1 MSLAVLLGMG
11 SSTAWA
17 QSDKSAVYTSNV
29 TLSTT
34 GGTSASTAKVSISST
49 EYDAIKAGTGKVAG
63 AVKITVP
70 AGTKYLHL
78 HAAAWNGETV
88 NVSLTPNGNL
98 NASYIALT
106 DDSGVSGSGT
116 TFTLGTPANATTNYY
131 KVLTFTTALASNT
144 DITFAA
150 GANSTSGR
158 RFVIWGVN
166 SEEEAVAPAYTITA
180 QSNNNAYGSVSLNGS
195 VITGTPNAGYRY
207 AEPAYTVTT
216 GTATVEQN
224 GNAFTVTPK
233 SDCTV
238 QINFEALPTYTVTY
252 GDGGSVTEQA
262 GGAGVTLATREAIGD
277 YEFAGWSETNVSSET
292 TQAPTIIGTN
302 ETYYPTANITLYPV
316 YTRTEGGGGSQEKT
330 ASVTISNYASSH
342 SWANGTAYQPLI
354 MDSYISVGGEISG
367 NNFKYYSSDSSWRFY
382 TGGSFI
388 VSASNSATL
397 TSIKLTISGGT
408 LKYDNKTITSNTAFD
423 VSGTEATISC
433 TSNAKVT
440 AIEVTYTIGDA
451 GTTYYWSSPV
461 AAAVERPT
469 ITVDSPFTFSASVE
483 MTCETDDATIYYTLD
498 GSEPTSSST
507 EYIQPFDINATT
519 TIKAIAIKGNDQSLV
534 ATVTAT
540 KSLAE
545 PTVTISGDLTEDL
558 NGETNV
564 SAGTLTAAVTYEQ
577 AAVEGAVVAWSSSDE
592 NIATI
597 DANGAVTL
605 HATGE
610 VTFTATYAGNEDYAE
625 ATGTKTITVINSQA
639 PGTETRPYTV
649 AEAIDAI
656 DNDGDVT
663 DVYVAGIVS
672 QVDSYNSTYHSI
684 TYWISEDGT
693 TTSQQFEVYSGKDI
707 DGADFSAISDIQV
720 GDRVVITGNITLF
733 NSTIYEFSK
742 NNQLV
747 SLVRKPAAPTF
758 SPAEGAV
765 TSGTEVTIESVTDG
779 ATIYYTIDGTEPTAN
794 SNVFDG
800 AIAITEETT
809 IKAIAVKDETS
820 SDVATAH
827 YTIAQPV
834 ATPTFSV
841 AAGTYYTAQAVEIS
855 CATDG
860 ATIYYSF
867 DNENWTEYTEALNIA
882 EDKTV
887 YAKAE
892 KDGMAQSE
900 VASVEYTF
908 EIPSI
913 TFTEA
918 TPKNLTYEEQNYDFA
933 FTTHYTSGNP
943 QVVVCDYQGNATT
956 YDWFSAEILNGVVRV
971 SLLENEDSEN
981 GRTAFFKVTTDNAES
996 EIFSVVQG
1004 NFVVD
1009 YAELPFEWDDTSTPT
1024 GISKEGVGTYGTSP
1038 YMKFDSTDD
1047 YIVLK
1052 INERPGILTFDIKGN
1067 TFSGGTFTVQTSED
1081 GQTYTD
1087 LKSYTELGNT
1097 QSEEFDDLGEN
1108 VRYIKWIY
1116 TQKVS
1121 GNVALGNIALAEY
1134 VEPVL
1139 TPTVTVSESAI
1150 NATAE
1155 ETYGTITVTYEHIT
1169 DIIADVLICDA
1180 NGNSATY
1187 DWFDAEINDE
1197 KNVAYTIEANTG
1209 DERTGYLKVYALDD
1223 NTNDVYSEL
1232 ITITQAGYVAPA
1244 AGEKY
1249 NLFTGELVEGDYIIY
1264 YDGKAMNTTVESD
1277 RLQYEAVT
1285 PENDVITTNNA
1296 AIVWHIA
1303 KSGDYWTIYNAEAD
1317 AYAASTGAKNKAQM
1331 LADGTSYN
1339 AMWTVSGTETFEFV
1353 NRKNEA
1359 SSVNAYLR
1367 NNGTYGFACYSEGI
1381 GGDLS
1386 LYKKAGV
1393 KLNASGYATFSSTK
1407 AVDFTH
1413 SETSG
1418 YSAWAVTAINGSEIT
1433 FTQIQTAVAAG
1444 TGVLL
1449 KGTASTE
1456 IDPVYVEEG
1465 EAVEGNKLVGITE
1478 ATEVTE
1484 GEYYGLK
1491 GNNFVE
1497 VNPGT
1502 VPAGKALLPASEVP
1516 GGNVKAFTFVFN
1528 DIATGVRTIE
1538 TVSAE
1543 EAAKIF
1549 NLAGQRMSKMQ
1560 RGINI
1565 MNGKKVLVK

>member
-1 MSLAVLLGMG
+1 MAEDVTITDFSAKFGGFSGTAGTITLTVDDTTVGSGSLNASNDVIV
-11 SSTAWA
+11 SSTSSAEGKVLTISITNIA
-17 QSDKSAVYTSNV
+17 KGVKAYNLSYTYTTAGGGDTPSLEESDLALTNTPIALNFDLYNNKSAKVINYTSSSTGAV
-29 TLSTT
+29 TIADNDYATFAIDENAKTITVTPVKKTSDEVEITVSQAADETYKAGSATFTVTIDDSTPKTGGWYATSLSDIQAEDVFVIVGNNGSNYAMTNNNGT
-34 GGTSASTAKVSISST
+34 SSAPSAVAVTIEGDELTSDVDDNMKWNIDGNADDGYIFYVNGSTESWLYCTNANNGVRVGNNNSNTFSIDGGYLKHGGTSRYVGVYNSSDWRCYT
-49 EYDAIKAGTGKVAG
+49 NNGGNIANQSFTFYVYQNNA
-63 AVKITVP
+63 AVK
-70 AGTKYLHL
+70 K
-78 HAAAWNGETV
+78 
-88 NVSLTPNGNL
+88 
-98 NASYIALT
+98 
-106 DDSGVSGSGT
+106 
-116 TFTLGTPANATTNYY
+116 
-131 KVLTFTTALASNT
+131 
-144 DITFAA
+144 
-150 GANSTSGR
+150 
-158 RFVIWGVN
+158 
-166 SEEEAVAPAYTITA
+166 
-180 QSNNNAYGSVSLNGS
+180 
-195 VITGTPNAGYRY
+195 
-207 AEPAYTVTT
+207 
-216 GTATVEQN
+216 
-224 GNAFTVTPK
+224 
-233 SDCTV
+233 
-238 QINFEALPTYTVTY
+238 
-252 GDGGSVTEQA
+252 
-262 GGAGVTLATREAIGD
+262 
-277 YEFAGWSETNVSSET
+277 
-292 TQAPTIIGTN
+292 
-302 ETYYPTANITLYPV
+302 PV
-316 YTRTEGGGGSQEKT
+316 
-330 ASVTISNYASSH
+330 
-342 SWANGTAYQPLI
+342 
-354 MDSYISVGGEISG
+354 
-367 NNFKYYSSDSSWRFY
+367 
-382 TGGSFI
+382 
-388 VSASNSATL
+388 
-397 TSIKLTISGGT
+397 
-408 LKYDNKTITSNTAFD
+408 
-423 VSGTEATISC
+423 
-433 TSNAKVT
+433 
-440 AIEVTYTIGDA
+440 
-451 GTTYYWSSPV
+451 
-461 AAAVERPT
+461 
-469 ITVDSPFTFSASVE
+469 ITVDETFVGSTTATI
-483 MTCETDDATIYYTLD
+483 TCATDGATIYYSFD
-498 GSEPTSSST
+498 NENWT
-507 EYIQPFDINATT
+507 EYTDDLNITATT
-519 TIKAIAIKGNDQSLV
+519 TIYAK
-534 ATVTAT
+534 AT
-540 KSLAE
+540 KDTDESEVASATTTKVLPT
-545 PTVTISGDLTEDL
+545 PTVAVSGDLTVDL
-558 NGETNV
+558 DGETNV

-577 AAVEGAVVAWSSSDE
+577 AAVEGAVVEWSSSDE

-610 VTFTATYAGNEDYAE
+610 VTFTATYAGNNDYAE

-639 PGTETRPYTV
+639 PGTEARPYTV
-649 AEAIDAI
+649 AEARAAIDAGTGI
-656 DNDGDVT
+656 TN
-663 DVYVAGIVS
+663 VYATGIVS
-672 QVDSYNSTYHSI
+672 EIVTAYNPTYHNI
-684 TYWISEDGT
+684 TYNISADGLTTSDQLQAFRGKSYDGDDFTSED
-693 TTSQQFEVYSGKDI
+693 
-707 DGADFSAISDIQV
+707 DIQV
-720 GDRVVITGNITLF
+720 GDVVVVYGTLKKYS
-733 NSTIYEFSK
+733 STYEFDQ

-747 SLVRKPAAPTF
+747 SLVRKPATPTF

-765 TSGTEVTIESVTDG
+765 ASGTEVTIESVTDG
-779 ATIYYTIDGTEPTAN
+779 ATIYYTTDGTEPTTN
-794 SNVFDG
+794 SEEFDG

-841 AAGTYYTAQAVEIS
+841 AAGTYDTAQAVEIS

-867 DNENWTEYTEALNIA
+867 DNEDWTEYTEALNIA

-918 TPKNLTYEEQNYDFA
+918 TPKNLTYEEQDYEFA

-943 QVVVCDYQGNATT
+943 QVVVCNYQGNATT
-956 YDWFSAEILNGVVRV
+956 YEWFSAEILNGVVRV
-971 SLLENEDSEN
+971 SLTENEDSEN

-1169 DIIADVLICDA
+1169 DIIADVFFCDA

-1187 DWFDAEINDE
+1187 DWFDAEINNE
-1197 KNVAYTIEANTG
+1197 NNVAYTIEANTG

-1223 NTNDVYSEL
+1223 NTNEVYSEL

-1264 YDGKAMNTTVESD
+1264 YNGKAMNTTVESD
-1277 RLQYEAVT
+1277 RLQYEEVT

-1359 SSVNAYLR
+1359 SSVNSYLR
-1367 NNGTYGFACYSEGI
+1367 NNGTYGFACYAENT

-1502 VPAGKALLPASEVP
+1502 VPAGKALLPASAVP
-1516 GGNVKAFTFVFN
+1516 AGDVKALTFVFN

-1560 RGINI
+1560 RGVNI
-1565 MNGKKVLVK
+1565 VNGKKVLVK